1 MAWQERP
8 WRKEEWEGKEDWTW
22 EREEAS
28 DEKQKDELD
37 SESASDDWGDWKGEA
52 AEAPEAEAGAPDSA
66 DTVAVPGSQSGV
78 SITVEQEKERVQELK
93 KAQEELM
100 IQCEQLKES
109 LESHRAVIYSFN
121 RELQLVRGDDWLKE
135 RSWTRRQLV
144 ARGFLKG
151 EVEYTR
157 DGRFHNQC
165 LAATHSF
172 VDEHN
177 YNVPLFIAEGDKR
190 IAAAKRKEAGDTTVD
205 DSDSQDEEFPD
216 SDKQYKAWAKQRTQ
230 PRQTTWQ
237 EKLTGKVLLG
247 DQKSCGKPP
256 AKAKPGK
263 KQRAAAKTEK
273 PHPGQEGHQGED
285 YGQEGHPG
293 CHSSSNDDP
302 PQRTT
307 AAQGSTAWNE
317 HSRCNRT
324 TAAQGTTTW
333 NDHAMASRCNRRCNR
348 TTAA

>member
-165 LAATHSF
+165 LAAAHSF

-177 YNVPLFIAEGDKR
+177 YNAPLFIAEGDKR
-190 IAAAKRKEAGDTTVD
+190 IAAAK
-205 DSDSQDEEFPD
+205 
-216 SDKQYKAWAKQRTQ
+216 
-230 PRQTTWQ
+230 
-237 EKLTGKVLLG
+237 
-247 DQKSCGKPP
+247 
-256 AKAKPGK
+256 
-263 KQRAAAKTEK
+263 
-273 PHPGQEGHQGED
+273 
-285 YGQEGHPG
+285 
-293 CHSSSNDDP
+293 
-302 PQRTT
+302 
-307 AAQGSTAWNE
+307 
-317 HSRCNRT
+317 
-324 TAAQGTTTW
+324 
-333 NDHAMASRCNRRCNR
+333 
-348 TTAA
+348 